1 VTIIPLPFMLDV
13 TKYLLSYHPNP
24 NGSRF
29 QEGVSPFRPP
39 TPFFIIDIEHLIP
52 GGQNALP
59 RKKPIGRCRPYLVE
73 GKNIQSAGRIP
84 YLFIK
89 PRKVFLD
96 EFRYRE
102 VVGTA

>member
-1 VTIIPLPFMLDV
+1 MLYPAKSPSV
-13 TKYLLSYHPNP
+13 
-24 NGSRF
+24 
-29 QEGVSPFRPP
+29 GV
-39 TPFFIIDIEHLIP
+39 D
-52 GGQNALP
+52 
-59 RKKPIGRCRPYLVE
+59 PYLVE
-73 GKNIQSAGRIP
+73 GKNIQSAGGIL